1 MVVIVSLDHHN
12 APQLLFTPQ
21 CCTERHTT
29 HNSIDSQL
37 PKLTIALPQ
46 QNRLDS
52 ASRVHIGQS
61 CLEVIRLGY
70 DVSLYVWLNADE
82 SLPCRILLASRSGLD
97 VLSGFTLYDVGP
109 HSQFALSVPFDH
121 LRNKLVAPLVVLG
134 SKVFACTHF
143 RRFGIALD
151 ASPNGRADLIP
162 ISSRS
167 MIPYLGLTLSRAPRS
182 RSIVFPFTMPIR
194 MI

>member
-121 LRNKLVAPLVVLG
+121 LRNKLVPSLVAFS
-134 SKVFACTHF
+134 SKIVAHTHF
-143 RRFGIALD
+143 RRSGIALD
-151 ASPNGRADLIP
+151 ATPDDSTELFLISLQP
-162 ISSRS
+162 EVK
-167 MIPYLGLTLSRAPRS
+167 IPPSLH
-182 RSIVFPFTMPIR
+182 
-194 MI
+194 